1 MLKQGL
7 DIRIGQSLSMT
18 PQLQQAIRLLQLSSI
33 ELDAEIQQALEENPL
48 LQASEDYAQE
58 TPTEQTN
65 DSQVESE
72 QSNSSELEAPTE
84 TTLPEEI
91 PSDLG
96 MDAEWGD
103 VFDIKPSNTNPDTD
117 INAFIENQSGDDS
130 GLEEHLLWQISMSNL
145 SALDKQIA
153 EIIISCLDEAGYLQE
168 SVEDILER
176 YENQL
181 LIELDDIQAVLTFIQ
196 QLDPIGVGS
205 RDLRE
210 CMLIQL
216 KHLPQDDLTQKTQLL
231 VEKYLDLL
239 EQRLYKDIKKRLKI
253 TQKTLENMVS
263 LLQTLDPKPG
273 HQYSQ
278 AATDYIIPD
287 VYIRKLKGQWLVSLN
302 KHITP
307 ALQVNDVYAEMIG
320 KQQDSNT
327 NDYLKSNLQQA
338 KWLIRSLENRNS
350 TILNVAQKIVERQS
364 AFMQYGDQAMK
375 PMVLRDIAEELDMHE
390 STISRVTTNKY
401 MHTPRGVYEF
411 KYFFSSQLD
420 TTTGASCS
428 STAIRAMIKQLIS
441 EENPKSPLSDSRL
454 TKLLQEQGINV
465 ARRTV
470 AKYREAMSIPS
481 SHERKV
487 LVAN

>member
-48 LQASEDYAQE
+48 LQASEDYVQE

-65 DSQVESE
+65 DSQVETE
-72 QSNSSELEAPTE
+72 QSNSSEETPTE

-103 VFDIKPSNTNPDTD
+103 VFDIKPSNTNSDTD

-168 SVEDILER
+168 SIEDILER
-176 YENQL
+176 YEHQL